1 MIWEID
7 LSLEKLPFDL
17 KDKNCGKICG
27 KHYDVQRRF
36 KTQYQERRSETE
48 EIVQNKKKQVPGRK
62 KTLTEEMEVIF

>member
-1 MIWEID
+1 
-7 LSLEKLPFDL
+7 LSLKKLPFDL
-17 KDKNCGKICG
+17 KDENCGKICR

-36 KTQYQERRSETE
+36 TAQYQERRPETE